1 MSWAD
6 AIPHV
11 GLAQSLFAAG
21 ALVTRKRV
29 SLSDRLLIAL
39 LLVFALKFLFLILYV
54 QHGEYFDVQFSLG
67 LVPLTFGPF
76 LYLYTRYLTD
86 FEPRFRAIDLLH
98 FLPFVV
104 FTLAYWAF
112 LQDEVDFAD
121 EHYLVDD
128 GHLGVRIA
136 FAMLFFLSVTIYT
149 VITFVRLSVY
159 RQGLEAQFS
168 YSNVRLKLFWLN
180 FVAVLYSMS
189 GVAVMLAGAYNAMK
203 FSRAIDTTF
212 ISNLGLTLIA
222 YGISYFGLRQPSL
235 FRTDLPAKHTPTVDP
250 TVAEDESKVVK
261 QRFSDEQ
268 AAALIE
274 KLDRIMRE
282 ERPYMNP
289 ELTLADLAAQMNLA
303 RYELTDL
310 LNVHIG
316 KNFFTYVNEFR
327 MEAVMRRLANSDY
340 DHLTI
345 IAIANDCGFN
355 SKSTFNSLF
364 KTHTG
369 LTPSD
374 YKKRTRAETE

>member
-1 MSWAD
+1 MSWAE

-21 ALVTRKRV
+21 ALATRKQV
-29 SLSDRLLIAL
+29 GLSHRLLIAMM
-39 LLVFALKFLFLILYV
+39 LVLALKFLFLILYS
-54 QHGEYFDVQFSLG
+54 QHAEYFDVQFSLG

-76 LYLYTRYLTD
+76 LYLYSCYLTD
-86 FEPRFRAIDLLH
+86 GSPRFKLRDMLH
-98 FLPFVV
+98 FIPFVLV
-104 FTLAYWAF
+104 TGAYLMF
-112 LQDEVDFAD
+112 FQDVVDFSD
-121 EHYLVDD
+121 EHYLMADR
-128 GHLGVRIA
+128 HLWVRIS
-136 FAMLFFLSVTIYT
+136 FALLFFLSVTVYT
-149 VITFVRLSVY
+149 VLTFVRLAVY
-159 RQGLEAQFS
+159 RRGLEAQFS
-168 YSNVRLKLFWLN
+168 YVDLRHKLFWLN
-180 FVAVLYSMS
+180 FMAILYSIS
-189 GVAVMLAGAYNAMK
+189 GVMVMLAGAYNAM
-203 FSRAIDTTF
+203 RYARVVDTTF

-235 FRTDLPAKHTPTVDP
+235 FRTDLVEAAPAPADDT
-250 TVAEDESKVVK
+250 AEGRQQK
-261 QRFSDEQ
+261 QRFSEVQ
-268 AAALIE
+268 AAELIA

-303 RYELTDL
+303 RYEVTDL

-327 MEAVMRRLANSDY
+327 MEAVMRRLAMPDY

-364 KTHTG
+364 KAHTG

-374 YKKRTRAETE
+374 YKKQIRVKAQE